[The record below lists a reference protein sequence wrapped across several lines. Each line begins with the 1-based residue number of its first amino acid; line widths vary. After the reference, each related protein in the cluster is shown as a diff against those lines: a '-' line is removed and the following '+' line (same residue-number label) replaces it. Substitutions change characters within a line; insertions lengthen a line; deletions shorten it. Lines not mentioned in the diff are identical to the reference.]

1 MPLTGFRYKPAC
13 VATSTCGWGGGQT
26 PSLTLAP
33 TPRVLQGHLNPKDTT
48 PTLTKVST
56 TYNASVSITTPGAPT
71 HSPTGSPCHT
81 FSPGLCFLLSGPP
94 RYLWA
99 LSQPLCPST

>member
-1 MPLTGFRYKPAC
+1 MPLTGFRYKPVC

-26 PSLTLAP
+26 PSLTLAL
-33 TPRVLQGHLNPKDTT
+33 TPRVLQRHLNPKDTT

-56 TYNASVSITTPGAPT
+56 AYKASVSITTPGAPI
-71 HSPTGSPCHT
+71 HSPTGLPCHT

-94 RYLWA
+94 RNLWP